1 MSGSNSRVDEAVKGL
16 IEAMAGAAAAA
27 KGNNNSNSSNKGG
40 NIISNSTTCN
50 TSTTSTN
57 GWVDDTL
64 DRVRVGV
71 LAILRRRA
79 RADRLRPE
87 LRQKI
92 VNWLISFHRL
102 DPRYKILTFFNLVA
116 SEGADELVNEE
127 DDDTLTDDLLES
139 TTSRRSSTS
148 FTKVER
154 MLRDAFSTTS
164 ILTVWRPCRNDAVRK
179 MMEGSGVGKGLDIK
193 GKSALR
199 GDLSGYVP
207 FLQIYEEHHKS
218 AVSKIGRKAKMRV
231 YYSSRKARDAV
242 IEELEPHG
250 NDYMEFDPSK
260 VIPSGMVEIDRYASK
275 GYYGLELYQRL
286 FWQGYVL
293 EQNIERKQDGTATG
307 RSSIPGFQD
316 ANLKTLKVA
325 TEAKPPP
332 SPMPVVYQVSCC
344 RSARFF

>member
-1 MSGSNSRVDEAVKGL
+1 MSGSNRPSRVDEAVKGL
-16 IEAMAGAAAAA
+16 IEAMAAAAAA
-27 KGNNNSNSSNKGG
+27 KRNNHSLSNSSMGG
-40 NIISNSTTCN
+40 NISNSTTEN
-50 TSTTSTN
+50 ATN

-64 DRVRVGV
+64 NRVREGV
-71 LAILRRRA
+71 LTILRRRA

-116 SEGADELVNEE
+116 SEGADQLVNEE
-127 DDDTLTDDLLES
+127 DDDILTDDLWDES
-139 TTSRRSSTS
+139 TTSRRNSTS
-148 FTKVER
+148 QLTKVER
-154 MLRDAFSTTS
+154 MLRDAFNTTS
-164 ILTVWRPCRNDAVRK
+164 ILTVWRPCRNAAIRK

-207 FLQIYEEHHKS
+207 FLQIHEEPHKS

-231 YYSSRKARDAV
+231 YYSSRTARDAV
-242 IEELEPHG
+242 MEELEPHG
-250 NDYMEFDPSK
+250 NDYMEFDPAK
-260 VIPSGMVEIDRYASK
+260 VIPSEMVEIDRYASQ

-293 EQNIERKQDGTATG
+293 EQNIERNGTATG

-316 ANLKTLKVA
+316 ANMKTLKVA
-325 TEAKPPP
+325 TDAKPPP
-332 SPMPVVYQVSCC
+332 SPMPVVYQVS
-344 RSARFF
+344 SLLSKLV